1 MAPCAFIYP
10 AASIAAGIW
19 GALRMMNFMWELI
32 TALGNFVI
40 LQIRG
45 IGKLTLFSLQVLQR
59 IPASLSRLYLVVAA
73 GAFHR

>member
-1 MAPCAFIYP
+1 
-10 AASIAAGIW
+10 
-19 GALRMMNFMWELI
+19 MMNFMWELI

-40 LQIRG
+40 TQIRG

-59 IPASLSRLYLVVAA
+59 IPASLLPLLPCCAA